1 MEPVARTPEF
11 VRAFRELFDGRR
23 DIHGEPLGSARGG
36 FVKEEVTDDVVRDHL
51 DGRRRIGIYNVV
63 GSRVK
68 WCCVDLDIPGDI
80 AHGWTLAKMIAER
93 LRHYGFKPVIE
104 RTRSKGWHV
113 WLFFAGWIEAWK
125 VRRVVEDLVVRI
137 DLREHLTVP
146 PLQSPVEVFPK
157 QDRVPEGGAG
167 NYVNLPLHGSD
178 APEGRTCFY
187 AADEKGAPA
196 LLVNWTPFEVEYTTE
211 ASVDEL
217 IELSGIQPPTA
228 APPRNV
234 LAQPATN
241 GDGAHEVG
249 ARKINQLWPCGLK
262 MLKDGVGEG
271 SRNECTFRLAV
282 QFKHLGY
289 TLDETLH
296 QLTKWNDR
304 NAPPTPAK
312 ELRTAIASA
321 FDPKHKAESYGCDK
335 PQIVP
340 FCVKC
345 DCAIYRKDHPEEAKA
360 AGYVDAPKQERPADV
375 VDDPNKVAFE
385 SIDLRSMTFVLV
397 RPAAHLKYSVVGLD
411 NRGKGGALKASFLRI
426 DLNGAM
432 IFSGSFSLA
441 SPRTRRDLGKEL
453 FDQHGV
459 TGVDVD
465 LMNVHDS
472 IMRRLQAEAA
482 QVQTKEAA
490 ARQNY
495 ALTEQEGAAAR
506 EWARAHPH
514 PLYDAIELTSRA
526 GLAREKKNRALL
538 LLAFTSRKMDN
549 PINAIGKGDSSSGKS
564 FLAATMLSLIPDED
578 VRQFTAVT
586 AKALFYGGDASLQN
600 KIMYIRE
607 APGGEDTEHS
617 LRTFMSEKDLRLL
630 TVQKDESTGRNRT
643 EEVVV
648 KGPICFYTTTTSV
661 EVNPENETRLLTIT
675 SDESEGTT
683 RAFLDPTAYQAQF
696 GQLAPSEDELRLWK
710 NFQRVL
716 DKNLIVRVPFALRLC
731 EGFPTQNIRAR
742 RDFPKMIEL
751 IRASA
756 FLHQFHRRREPFVDD
771 KGQPREYLYASVA
784 DYEIVKSLVEESVMR
799 TNLGIKPGQEAMLDA
814 IDGLTATLLEN
825 HARNE
830 RLSHAEV
837 DVVGGVQVVWLESSL
852 LRQHL
857 GKTQRSVN
865 ALIRSLEDDG
875 LVVTAK
881 EKKPLRVRL
890 AAGPRGDGVALRLR
904 TVDPSVL
911 YDEHPE
917 DRKDSYKP
925 TDAPDFHDL
934 YRQGG
939 EWTPPV
945 GGNGAA

>member
-1 MEPVARTPEF
+1 MGSVARTPEF

-51 DGRRRIGIYNVV
+51 DGRRRIGIYTVV

-80 AHGWTLAKMIAER
+80 AHGWTLAKLIAAR
-93 LRHYGFKPVIE
+93 LRHYGFAPLIE
-104 RTRSKGWHV
+104 RTRTKGWHV

-125 VRRVVEDLVVRI
+125 VRRVVEDLVVKL

-167 NYVNLPLHGSD
+167 NYVNLPLHGED

-187 AADEKGAPA
+187 AVAPDGSPA
-196 LLVNWTPFEVEYTTE
+196 LLADWTPFDVEYTTE
-211 ASVDEL
+211 AAVDEL
-217 IELSGIQPPTA
+217 IELSGIQPPTVA
-228 APPRNV
+228 TPRPV
-234 LAQPATN
+234 LAPATS
-241 GDGAHEVG
+241 GDGTHEVG
-249 ARKINQLWPCGLK
+249 TRKIQQLWPCGLK

-289 TLDETLH
+289 TLDETLA
-296 QLTKWNDR
+296 QLAKWNDR
-304 NAPPTPAK
+304 CAPPTPAK
-312 ELRTAIASA
+312 EFRQTVASA
-321 FDPKHKAESYGCDK
+321 YDPRHKAESYGCDK

-345 DCAIYRKDHPEEAKA
+345 DCAIYRKDHPDEAKA
-360 AGYVDAPKQERPADV
+360 AGYVDAPKPECKPDA

-385 SIDLRSMTFVLV
+385 SVDLRSLTFVLV
-397 RPAAHLKYSVVGLD
+397 RPAADLKYSVVGLD
-411 NRGKGGALKASFLRI
+411 NRGKGGALKASFMRI
-426 DLNGAM
+426 DHKGGM
-432 IFSGSFSLA
+432 IFSGSFNLS
-441 SPRTRRDLGKEL
+441 SPRTRRELGKEL
-453 FDQHGV
+453 FDAHGV

-472 IMRRLQAEAA
+472 IMRRMQEELSK
-482 QVQTKEAA
+482 VQSKEAA

-506 EWARAHPH
+506 AWAKEHPH

-526 GLAREKKNRALL
+526 GLVREKKNRALL

-564 FLAATMLSLIPDED
+564 FLASTMLKLIPDED
-578 VRQFTAVT
+578 VREFTRVT
-586 AKALFYGGDASLQN
+586 AAALFYGGESSLQN
-600 KIMYIRE
+600 KVVYIRE

-617 LRTFMSEKDLRLL
+617 LRTFMSENDLKLL

-643 EEVVV
+643 EEVVI

-675 SDESEGTT
+675 SDESEATT
-683 RAFLDPTAYQAQF
+683 RAFLDPKAYQAQF
-696 GQLAPSEDELRLWK
+696 GPLATGEDELKTWK

-716 DKNLIVRVPFALRLC
+716 DKGLLIVVPYALHLC
-731 EGFPTQNIRAR
+731 DGFPTQNIRAR
-742 RDFPKMIEL
+742 RDFAKMIEL

-771 KGQPREYLYASVA
+771 KGQPRETLYASVA

-814 IDGLTATLLEN
+814 IEGLSGVILEG
-825 HARNE
+825 HARGE
-830 RLSHAEV
+830 RTPHAEV
-837 DVVGGVQVVWLESSL
+837 DVVGGVQVAWLESSL
-852 LRQHL
+852 LRQQL
-857 GKTQRSVN
+857 GKTQRSTN

-890 AAGPRGDGVALRLR
+890 ASAPTGDGVALRLR
-904 TVDPSVL
+904 TVDPDVL
-911 YDEHPE
+911 YAAYPE

-934 YRQGG
+934 YRRDDG
-939 EWTPPV
+939 WAPPATR
-945 GGNGAA
+945 NGAA